1 MNDTEQK
8 IKDLVIEKLADHIG
22 VEKEDINLDDS
33 FTDDLHLNT
42 AEITD
47 FLQQLSENEIEID
60 ESEFDSID
68 TVSDLIEYILSQP
81 GVI

>member
-8 IKDLVIEKLADHIG
+8 IKDLVIEKLAEHIG

-33 FTDDLHLNT
+33 FIDDLHLNT
-42 AEITD
+42 IEITD
-47 FLQQLSENEIEID
+47 FLQKLSENGIEID
-60 ESEFDSID
+60 ESEFGSID

-81 GVI
+81 GII

>member
-33 FTDDLHLNT
+33 FIDDLHLNT

-47 FLQQLSENEIEID
+47 FLQKLSENEIEID
-60 ESEFDSID
+60 ESEFDSIE

>member
-8 IKDLVIEKLADHIG
+8 IKNLVIEKLAEHIG

-33 FTDDLHLNT
+33 FVDDLHLNT
-42 AEITD
+42 IEITD
-47 FLQQLSENEIEID
+47 FLQKLSEHEIEID
-60 ESEFDSID
+60 ESEFESID